1 MRSSLFLSSLFCGQY
16 LCVFI
21 FNHFLCFHIYLSSLC
36 SLYLFMFFI
45 IFPDIFGKWALW
57 EVLCFPFLCFCW
69 QYLCVLYIYVSLF
82 SDIFG
87 KWALWKV
94 LCFFL
99 SLFCGQYLCVLYIY
113 SLSLSS
119 LYLIMFFVFF
129 IYNHFLCVLYIYL
142 CFLYMFLDTFRK
154 WALWEVLCF
163 PILCFSGEYLCVQIC
178 ASDTLPFDPNYGLL
192 TSMRDEGI
200 HLLLRASN
208 YTKSTSCDAAKI
220 LLP

>member
-1 MRSSLFLSSLFCGQY
+1 M
-16 LCVFI
+16 
-21 FNHFLCFHIYLSSLC
+21 
-36 SLYLFMFFI
+36 
-45 IFPDIFGKWALW
+45 
-57 EVLCFPFLCFCW
+57 
-69 QYLCVLYIYVSLF
+69 
-82 SDIFG
+82 
-87 KWALWKV
+87 
-94 LCFFL
+94 
-99 SLFCGQYLCVLYIY
+99 
-113 SLSLSS
+113 
-119 LYLIMFFVFF
+119 FF

-208 YTKSTSCDAAKI
+208 YTKSTSCDATKI
-220 LLP
+220 LLPYKQRLLIEGHRNLYLLFEFLIKCSFKTIERLFWVCEFGWPCVTNECLHPMPPPPLSIRKICDRWRRNRSLRSLLSYYSLFIVRNHSLLLMVPIESLFYIYETHYK